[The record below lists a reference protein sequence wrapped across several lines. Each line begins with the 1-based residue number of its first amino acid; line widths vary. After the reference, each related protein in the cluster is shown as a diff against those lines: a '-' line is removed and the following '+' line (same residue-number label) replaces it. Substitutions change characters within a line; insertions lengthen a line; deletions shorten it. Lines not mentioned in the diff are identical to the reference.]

1 MGWFLIN
8 ILLPVCVPL
17 AFLLAARLVDL
28 PEPYASRTKL
38 LKVVQDG
45 QLGWVAIVFAA
56 ASAYDL
62 FARMQNEPPAP
73 VWAGQ
78 VFTIS
83 CVFLATSGLLAML
96 GTLYPVDESLPPVSG
111 WWPWIV
117 RYRLFLGTAFATMI
131 TASLL
136 SLVHYELPARCDP
149 SPTGVKSDAGGRT

>member
-8 ILLPVCVPL
+8 IALPIGVPL
-17 AFLLAARLVDL
+17 AFLLAAKLVDL

-38 LKVVQDG
+38 LNVVQDG

-62 FARMQNEPPAP
+62 FARMQDNPPAP
-73 VWAGQ
+73 AWAGQ
-78 VFTIS
+78 VFAIS

-96 GTLYPVDESLPPVSG
+96 GTLYPVDESLPPVAG
-111 WWPWIV
+111 FRNWLL
-117 RYRLFLGTAFATMI
+117 RYRLFLGTAFATII

-136 SLVHYELPARCDP
+136 SLVHYALPARCD
-149 SPTGVKSDAGGRT
+149 